1 MRDLFRRDRRPDLVV
16 ASGERLL
23 AWATGRSGTVGGTRD
38 ALYLPGGIDD
48 AGPRR
53 VPWETVAS
61 AEWDAEESVLRV
73 TELAPWG
80 EQQPVHLLALDDPAR
95 LLQLVR
101 ERVTASIV
109 VQRHVPVRRRH
120 EVRVVGRRA
129 PRGSGEI
136 TWLVD
141 YDAALDP
148 ADPAVRQ
155 VVDAA
160 LVAARADVGA

>member
-1 MRDLFRRDRRPDLVV
+1 MSRLFRREPRPDLDV
-16 ASGERLL
+16 ATGERLL
-23 AWATGRSGTVGGTRD
+23 AWAIGPAGTVGGTRD
-38 ALYLPGGIDD
+38 ALYLPGVPG
-48 AGPRR
+48 ARR

-61 AEWDAEESVLRV
+61 AEWDADESVLRV

-109 VQRHVPVRRRH
+109 VQRHVPVRRRQ

-148 ADPAVRQ
+148 TDPVVRE

-160 LVAARADVGA
+160 LAAARADVGA

>member
-1 MRDLFRRDRRPDLVV
+1 MSGLFRRGPRPDLRV
-16 ASGERLL
+16 AAGERLL
-23 AWATGRSGTVGGTRD
+23 AWAAGPSGSVGGTRD
-38 ALYLPGGIDD
+38 ALYLPDGDGS
-48 AGPRR
+48 RR

-61 AEWDAEESVLRV
+61 AEWDADEALLRV

-80 EQQPVHLLALDDPAR
+80 EQQPVHRFSLDDPAR

-109 VQRHVPVRRRH
+109 IQRHVPVRPRQ

-141 YDAALDP
+141 YDDSLDP
-148 ADPAVRQ
+148 ADPAVRE
-155 VVDAA
+155 VVGAA
-160 LVAARADVGA
+160 LEAARADVGG

>member
-1 MRDLFRRDRRPDLVV
+1 MRDLFRRTERPDLDV
-16 ASGERLL
+16 AAGERLL
-23 AWATGRSGTVGGTRD
+23 AWATGAAGTVGGTRD
-38 ALYLPGGIDD
+38 ALYVPGDP
-48 AGPRR
+48 GPRR
-53 VPWETVAS
+53 VAWESVAS
-61 AEWDAEESVLRV
+61 AEWDADESALRV

-80 EQQPVHLLALDDPAR
+80 EPQPVHLLALDDPTR

-109 VQRHVPVRRRH
+109 VQRHVPVRRRQ

-148 ADPAVRQ
+148 ADPAVRE

-160 LVAARADVGA
+160 LAAARADVGA

>member
-1 MRDLFRRDRRPDLVV
+1 MRDLFRRDRRPDLDV
-16 ASGERLL
+16 AAGERLL
-23 AWATGRSGTVGGTRD
+23 AWATGRAGTVGGTRD
-38 ALYLPGGIDD
+38 ALYLPADGGS
-48 AGPRR
+48 RR

-61 AEWDAEESVLRV
+61 AEWDADESVLRV

-109 VQRHVPVRRRH
+109 VQRHVPVRRRQ

-136 TWLVD
+136 TWLID
-141 YDAALDP
+141 YDAGLDP
-148 ADPAVRQ
+148 ADPVVRE
-155 VVDAA
+155 VVEAA
-160 LVAARADVGA
+160 LAAVRADVGA